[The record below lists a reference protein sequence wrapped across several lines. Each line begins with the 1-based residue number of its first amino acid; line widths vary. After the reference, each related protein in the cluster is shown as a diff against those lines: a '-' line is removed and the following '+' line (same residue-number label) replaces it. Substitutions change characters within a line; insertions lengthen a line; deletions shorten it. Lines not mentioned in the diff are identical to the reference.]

1 MNYIYFQPSFFL
13 IMNAICSLAV
23 RAPAVVP
30 DMEDLARAD
39 AKPLAGKLK
48 NDRVGLLD
56 AYLRA
61 AGATP
66 TSGRRPRYML

>member
-1 MNYIYFQPSFFL
+1 
-13 IMNAICSLAV
+13 V